1 MDMFVWPVVGG
12 ISPIGKKHKKNP
24 EAFLPPDSL
33 SLKNIFTG
41 LVYTIFANSFF
52 MLTSPEIIPRSS
64 PIATRFC
71 SMVSRKRMVTV

>member
-33 SLKNIFTG
+33 FKKIYLQVWFTQ
-41 LVYTIFANSFF
+41 F
-52 MLTSPEIIPRSS
+52 
-64 PIATRFC
+64 
-71 SMVSRKRMVTV
+71 SRIVFSC